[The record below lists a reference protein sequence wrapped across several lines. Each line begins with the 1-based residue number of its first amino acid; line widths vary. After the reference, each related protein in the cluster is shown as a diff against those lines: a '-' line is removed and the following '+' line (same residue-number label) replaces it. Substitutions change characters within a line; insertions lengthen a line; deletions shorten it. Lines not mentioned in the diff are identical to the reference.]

1 VAEQAST
8 GTQGRRGGH
17 RKRQVLRTEAPFV
30 ALPTLV
36 RNIPVYEVLNEE
48 GVELIHERSMRI
60 LEEVGIDFRDDE
72 ALALWRE
79 AGADVSGQRVRIARE
94 LIMSLVGRAPSEYT
108 LHGRNP
114 DRTVRIGGRNMVFAP
129 TYGSPFILGLDG
141 VRRYSTL
148 EDLQMLLKLTHQ
160 QPALHLSGGVLCE
173 PVDVPVSKRHLRI
186 AYSCLKFSDKPFMG
200 AVTAR
205 ERAEDTVAMAK
216 IVFGEDF
223 VAANTVMTSVC
234 NCNSP
239 LVWDR
244 TMLDAVKVYARNNQA
259 VLLSPFVMAGA
270 NTPAS
275 TVGAVALLN
284 AEALAGIAFAQLVQ
298 PGAPMVYGNYLATVS
313 MRSGAPMAGT
323 PEISLM
329 NFMIGQLA
337 RRYGVPWRSSG
348 MTTGSKVVDVQAA
361 YEANATMSAV
371 VLAGANFVF
380 HTAGWLEAG
389 LTVSVAKLML
399 DGEQA
404 EMFYRLA
411 QGPQFDDLDEALAAV
426 EEIGPGGHFLGT
438 RHTQDHFQSAFFMSE
453 LFDNNSYEQW
463 LAEGATDAAERALA
477 KARVQLDRYD
487 EIAPTLDPAVDEQ
500 LLAFVAAREAELP
513 DTVS

>member
-1 VAEQAST
+1 
-8 GTQGRRGGH
+8 
-17 RKRQVLRTEAPFV
+17 VLRTAAPFV

-60 LEEVGIDFRDDE
+60 LEEIGIDFRDDE

-79 AGADVSGQRVRIARE
+79 AGADVSDQRVRIQRE
-94 LIMSLVGRAPSEYT
+94 LVMSLVAQAPGEYT

-148 EDLQMLLKLTHQ
+148 EDLQTLLKLTHQ

-173 PVDVPVSKRHLRI
+173 PVDVPVPKRHLHI

-216 IVFGEDF
+216 IVLGEEF

-284 AEALAGIAFAQLVQ
+284 AEALAGIAFAQLVR
-298 PGAPMVYGNYLATVS
+298 PGAPMVYGHYLATVS

-337 RRYGVPWRSSG
+337 RRYGLPWRSSG
-348 MTTGSKVVDVQAA
+348 MTTGSKMVDAQAA

-371 VLAGANFVF
+371 VLAGANFIF
-380 HTAGWLEAG
+380 HAAGWLEAG
-389 LTVSVAKLML
+389 LTVSIAKLML

-411 QGPQFDDLDEALAAV
+411 QGPQFADLDEALAALQEV
-426 EEIGPGGHFLGT
+426 GPGGHFLGT
-438 RHTQDHFQSAFFMSE
+438 RHTQDHFQSAFFMPE
-453 LFDNNSYEQW
+453 LLDNNSYDQW
-463 LAEGATDAAERALA
+463 QAEGATDAAERALA
-477 KARVQLDRYD
+477 KARAQLDRYD
-487 EIAPTLDPAVDEQ
+487 EIAPALDPAVDEE
-500 LLAFVAAREAELP
+500 LRAFIAAREAELP
-513 DTVS
+513 DVVS